1 MKKEAINTFGE
12 GMIMDLHPLATPN
25 NVLVKCLN
33 GTIITYNGNEFVL
46 QNDQGNGEVHTA
58 YLDKGYVPVG
68 MKEHGGII
76 YVAAYNPI
84 TKKSQI
90 GSFPSPQ
97 QLYEGDDL
105 NVTPIEIRFSDFIT
119 IQNSIPHIKLEYQK
133 QKLFQVN
140 NSDEVKI
147 FHPGDK
153 FIIVS
158 STIDP
163 DIKEAITNG
172 FIKLRLG
179 VVNSSGGIDFIDDK
193 NLKIYSNGL
202 WIYEGSTEALK
213 DDSYVQVFSARSSG
227 ALLLI
232 VELKSFDTFNL
243 IRKYSCDSD
252 NTISVKF
259 IGETTGQYSGNTI
272 DNSNIV
278 GLLEKNKSTVESQ
291 IIKSGKSGTQEYTII
306 PVCPYGALERMAKN
320 GIINFDTIRT
330 NSESLSEWR
339 FYVTDTYL
347 KVGWGYDYYNI
358 NDNSDIE
365 KIIFRFVDI
374 NNSNEAQ
381 EVLKVDGNFS
391 TYYTYEISKEYYN
404 GSFEEIIPF
413 NDNTIRKNWIYIVR
427 IERVVNG
434 ETSIIGFK
442 LIYTGGYFNQF
453 YEEYQDFNKQLPS
466 GSSRSKINIAL
477 KNSISTSVV
486 PESINL
492 EIKVNDSNSW
502 VKKDTVRPSDYLK
515 ELPSSDISID
525 YRYNTRKIGKYKV
538 SLSPSFDFE
547 YEQNLFSGNP
557 DESIIRNIL
566 GESPH
571 AEFGTPDNSGIQF
584 SNTSPLTSEIGQT
597 GLVSNSTLG
606 QSNELT
612 YKDGKF
618 EGALYTSRNI
628 ISTNGP
634 IKSITTDIEKLMPI
648 YESNMDVTDR
658 QKLFSFREV
667 GDTLYCAVG
676 NEDTCFYNARIL
688 RSNAHTEGSYRGE
701 DGGAGATNDGLRIC
715 LTNMG
720 DAIVGIFGGC
730 DCDSASL
737 RYEGTSYNDAACWY
751 KHDQEVDNEDN
762 FLLVTWKD
770 TQGIPYVINLASQK
784 TTTGDTNT
792 RGIIRVDSMIKCILS
807 QLLVAKRGIKNINY
821 VGPNDSESVYHT
833 DFDTSCKVSVQ
844 VNEGGTEKDVNFYL
858 QGDKSIEE
866 HMNIWSSVIPDFN
879 NYLPIFKVNL
889 PDQLES
895 IIYYGSNLEFA
906 TDPTIINCY
915 TSAYSYY
922 TLTTST
928 LTNEQRN
935 KIYVGVR
942 VGTNSDGSLILDTN
956 SDGTYKTKSG
966 DNELSDWTGA
976 TISLGY
982 NINDRFINSYA
993 NSRMSGEIPE
1003 GFFNGIYITNTETKR
1018 GRWVKGKDGD
1028 APYMAYKIGFGNKSI
1043 FNY

>member
-1 MKKEAINTFGE
+1 MKKEAINTFNE
-12 GMIMDLHPLATPN
+12 GLIMDLNPLTTPN
-25 NVLVKCLN
+25 NVVTNCLN
-33 GTIITYNGNEFVL
+33 GTLITYNGNEFVL
-46 QNDQGNGEVHTA
+46 QTDMGNGEVHTA

-84 TKKSQI
+84 TGKSQI

-97 QLYEGDDL
+97 QLYEGEDL
-105 NVTPIEIRFSDFIT
+105 NVTPIQINFSDFIY
-119 IQNSIPHIKLEYQK
+119 IKNDIPYIKLEYQK
-133 QKLFQVN
+133 QKLFQVKS
-140 NSDEVKI
+140 SDEVKI
-147 FHPGDK
+147 FHPGDR
-153 FIIVS
+153 FIITAPS
-158 STIDP
+158 IDQE
-163 DIKEAITNG
+163 IKNAIYQG
-172 FIKLRLG
+172 VIKLRLG
-179 VVNSSGGIDFIDDK
+179 VINSSGNIDFIEDK
-193 NLKIYSNGL
+193 NLKLYDNNL
-202 WIYEGSTEALK
+202 WIFEGEVEELRNNE
-213 DDSYVQVFSARSSG
+213 YVQIFNSKSSG
-227 ALLLI
+227 SMILV
-232 VELKSFDTFNL
+232 VELKTFDTFNL
-243 IRKYSCDSD
+243 IRKYSCSED

-259 IGETTGQYSGNTI
+259 IGQTSGKFDGSTLDNPNIKLIEDGQTSIQDY
-272 DNSNIV
+272 
-278 GLLEKNKSTVESQ
+278 
-291 IIKSGKSGTQEYTII
+291 IIKSGKSGTQEYKIM
-306 PVCPYGALERMAKN
+306 PVCPYGVLERMMKS

-339 FYVTDTYL
+339 FYITDTYL
-347 KVGWGYDYYNI
+347 KIGWGYDYYNI

-365 KIIFRFVDI
+365 KIIFRFIDI
-374 NNSNEAQ
+374 NNSSEAQ
-381 EVLKVDGNFS
+381 EVLKVGGNFT

-413 NDNTIRKNWIYIVR
+413 NDNTIKKDWAYIVR
-427 IERVVNG
+427 IERIVNG
-434 ETSIIGFK
+434 ETTIIGYK

-453 YEEYQDFNKQLPS
+453 YEQFQDFNKDLPS
-466 GSSRSKINIAL
+466 GSNRGKIQLTLESNINTL
-477 KNSISTSVV
+477 VDMEEID
-486 PESINL
+486 L

-502 VKKDTVRPSDYLK
+502 VEKDTVRPSDYLK
-515 ELPSSDISID
+515 ELPSSDVSIN

-538 SLSPSFDFE
+538 IATPSFWFK
-547 YEQNLFSGNP
+547 YEDKLYSGMP
-557 DESIIRNIL
+557 DDNIIKNML
-566 GESPH
+566 GEVPQ
-571 AEFGTPDNSGIQF
+571 AQFGTPDNSEIQF
-584 SNTSPLTSEIGQT
+584 SNTSPLTSEIGET
-597 GLVSNSTLG
+597 EIISNNTLG
-606 QSNELT
+606 QSNNLS
-612 YKDGKF
+612 YKEGNF
-618 EGALYTSRNI
+618 EGNIYTSRNI
-628 ISTNGP
+628 IATNGP
-634 IKSITTDIEKLMPI
+634 IKSIMADTEKLMPL
-648 YESNMDVTDR
+648 YQNNMDVTDR
-658 QKLFSFREV
+658 QKLFSFKEV
-667 GDTLYCAVG
+667 GDTLYCTVG

-807 QLLVAKRGIKNINY
+807 QLLVAKRGTKNVNY
-821 VGPNDSESVYHT
+821 VGPNDSEFVYHT
-833 DFDTSCKVSVQ
+833 DFDTACKISIQ
-844 VNEGGTEKDVNFYL
+844 INEGGTDKDVNFYL

-879 NYLPIFKVNL
+879 NYLPIFKVSL
-889 PDQLES
+889 PNHLETT
-895 IIYYGSNLEFA
+895 IYYGSDIEFA

-942 VGTNSDGSLILDTN
+942 IGTNSDGSLILDTN
-956 SDGTYKTKSG
+956 SDGTYKTKSS

>member
-1 MKKEAINTFGE
+1 MKKEAINTFNE
-12 GMIMDLHPLATPN
+12 GLIMDLNPLTTPN
-25 NVLVKCLN
+25 NVVTNCLN
-33 GTIITYNGNEFVL
+33 GTLITYNGNEFVL
-46 QNDQGNGEVHTA
+46 QTDMGNGEVHTA

-76 YVAAYNPI
+76 YVAACNPI
-84 TKKSQI
+84 TGKSQI

-105 NVTPIEIRFSDFIT
+105 NVTPIQINFSDFIY
-119 IQNSIPHIKLEYQK
+119 IKNGIPYIKLEYQK
-133 QKLFQVN
+133 QKLFQVKS
-140 NSDEVKI
+140 SDEVKI
-147 FHPGDK
+147 FHPGDR
-153 FIIVS
+153 FIITAPS
-158 STIDP
+158 IDQE
-163 DIKEAITNG
+163 IKNAIYQG
-172 FIKLRLG
+172 VIKLRLG
-179 VVNSSGGIDFIDDK
+179 VINSSGNIDFIEDK
-193 NLKIYSNGL
+193 NLKLYNNNL
-202 WIYEGSTEALK
+202 WIFEGEVEELRNNE
-213 DDSYVQVFSARSSG
+213 YVQIFNSKSSG
-227 ALLLI
+227 SMILV
-232 VELKSFDTFNL
+232 VELKTFDTFNL
-243 IRKYSCDSD
+243 IRKYSCSED

-259 IGETTGQYSGNTI
+259 IGQTSGKFDGSTLDNPNIKLIEDGQTSIQDY
-272 DNSNIV
+272 IV
-278 GLLEKNKSTVESQ
+278 
-291 IIKSGKSGTQEYTII
+291 KSGKSGTQEYKIM
-306 PVCPYGALERMAKN
+306 PVCPYGVLERMMKS

-339 FYVTDTYL
+339 FYITDTYL
-347 KVGWGYDYYNI
+347 KIGWGYDYYNI

-365 KIIFRFVDI
+365 KIIFRFIDI
-374 NNSNEAQ
+374 NNSSEAQ
-381 EVLKVDGNFS
+381 EVLKVGGNFT

-413 NDNTIRKNWIYIVR
+413 NNNTIRKNWVYIVR

-434 ETSIIGFK
+434 ETTIIGFK

-453 YEEYQDFNKQLPS
+453 YEQSQDFNKDLP
-466 GSSRSKINIAL
+466 GGQSRQKINLVL
-477 KNSISTSVV
+477 KNNVTTSVK
-486 PESINL
+486 PIDTEL
-492 EIKVNDSNSW
+492 EIKVNDSQDW

-515 ELPSSDISID
+515 ELPSSDMSID
-525 YRYNTRKIGKYKV
+525 YRYNTRKVGEYDV
-538 SLSPSFDFE
+538 VVEPSFDFE
-547 YEQNLFSGNP
+547 YEQNLFSGTP
-557 DESIIRNIL
+557 DENIIKNIL
-566 GESPH
+566 GKSPH

-597 GLVSNSTLG
+597 SLVSNSTLG
-606 QSNELT
+606 QPNDLT
-612 YKDGKF
+612 YKSNKF
-618 EGALYTSRNI
+618 EGTLYTSRNI

-634 IKSITTDIEKLMPI
+634 IKSITTDIEKLMPV

-658 QKLFSFREV
+658 QQLFSFKEV
-667 GDTLYCAVG
+667 GDTLYCTVG

-821 VGPNDSESVYHT
+821 VGPNDSEFVYHT
-833 DFDTSCKVSVQ
+833 DFNTACKILIQ
-844 VNEGGTEKDVNFYL
+844 INEGGTEKDVNFYL

-866 HMNIWSSVIPDFN
+866 HMSIWSSVIPDFN

-889 PDQLES
+889 PDHLETTV
-895 IIYYGSNLEFA
+895 YYGSDIEFA

-942 VGTNSDGSLILDTN
+942 IGTNSDGSLILDTN
-956 SDGTYKTKSG
+956 SDGTYKTKSS